1 MDRVELYYWYNYS
14 FRESPGM
21 PELTIIGGGLAG
33 CEAAWQAASRGIHV
47 KLYEMRPQVATGAH
61 TGAYLAELVCSN
73 SLGTQLDDRAGGLL
87 KNELRRLDSLLLD
100 LARQTSVPAGGALAV
115 DRQAFAERVTQAIES
130 HPNIQVVREEAT
142 GIPSGPA
149 IIASG
154 PLTSPRLSEAIQELT
169 GRQHLYF
176 YDAIAPIVSNES
188 IDMDIAFEDS
198 RYQRGEQ
205 EEGDYINCPMTK
217 IEYKAFVETL
227 ISAERIE
234 LKAFEKDVGKGVL
247 AGAGKFFEG
256 CLPIEIMAL
265 RGRDALAFG
274 PMRPVGLSDPHTD
287 RRPYA
292 VVQLRQDN
300 LAATLYNL
308 VGFQTNLKESEQ
320 RRVFRMIPGLE
331 HAQFERYGQMHR
343 NTFIF
348 SPAHLKPT
356 LEYVGREDLFFAGQI
371 TGVEGYVGNI
381 GTGLLAGINAARA
394 IQGEAVLVLPRT
406 TMLGALCHYITHA
419 SPDDFQPMKANFGIV
434 PELEGELKDLRGKR
448 PRAKAFIERA
458 ETDLIA
464 FLIKFKVNPQRP
476 TTNS

>member
-1 MDRVELYYWYNYS
+1 
-14 FRESPGM
+14 
-21 PELTIIGGGLAG
+21 
-33 CEAAWQAASRGIHV
+33 
-47 KLYEMRPQVATGAH
+47 
-61 TGAYLAELVCSN
+61 
-73 SLGTQLDDRAGGLL
+73 
-87 KNELRRLDSLLLD
+87 
-100 LARQTSVPAGGALAV
+100 
-115 DRQAFAERVTQAIES
+115 
-130 HPNIQVVREEAT
+130 
-142 GIPSGPA
+142 
-149 IIASG
+149 
-154 PLTSPRLSEAIQELT
+154 
-169 GRQHLYF
+169 
-176 YDAIAPIVSNES
+176 
-188 IDMDIAFEDS
+188 
-198 RYQRGEQ
+198 
-205 EEGDYINCPMTK
+205 
-217 IEYKAFVETL
+217 
-227 ISAERIE
+227 
-234 LKAFEKDVGKGVL
+234 VGKGVL

-356 LEYVGREDLFFAGQI
+356 LEYVGREDLFFAGRSQAWKATSAHRNRLI
-371 TGVEGYVGNI
+371 SRDKRGSGDSG
-381 GTGLLAGINAARA
+381 GSSPGLA
-394 IQGEAVLVLPRT
+394 RT

-434 PELEGELKDLRGKR
+434 PELEGELKICAANDRGQKR
-448 PRAKAFIERA
+448 LLSVPNRSDSIPYKIQSKS
-458 ETDLIA
+458 TTSHNQLIT
-464 FLIKFKVNPQRP
+464 I
-476 TTNS
+476 